1 MSRPIYYG
9 YWLIVAAF
17 IAQFVSVGAQS
28 YVIGP
33 FMIPMTTE
41 LGWTRAEFTLPR
53 TIGQVVMAFTG
64 FFIGSLVDRKGAR
77 GFMLGG
83 VVILSVALFLL
94 SKVNAL
100 WQWILLNGV
109 VLTIGASLIGNL
121 VVNVTLAKWFVDFR
135 GRAIAFAAMGVSFAG
150 VLLTPLATWAIDLYG
165 WRTGWQLLSI
175 GAFIFV
181 VPTALAMRRS
191 PEDHNLNPDGKSDQ
205 QVSQGFAQEAED
217 DFNNS
222 MTRAQALRSLTFYW
236 LVIAF
241 GMFGITIQVML
252 IQTVP
257 FMTDAG
263 YDRTTAALMITIAS
277 VPALVSKPIWGWLI
291 DGLQPK
297 PLASISAAITGGSLF
312 VIVYGAHVASLPI
325 LITGFAV
332 LGFGW
337 GGMIPLQEVIWA
349 SYFGRRYLGGVRS
362 AAMPFSIMLT
372 AGAPLATSYYY
383 DVFGDYNGAI
393 LIVAV
398 ANMLSAVLILFLK
411 KPNQP

>member
-83 VVILSVALFLL
+83 VVILAAALFLL

-100 WQWILLNGV
+100 WQWILLNGI

-191 PEDHNLNPDGKSDQ
+191 PEDHNLNTDGKSDH
-205 QVSQGFAQEAED
+205 QVSQGFAQKAED

-325 LITGFAV
+325 LITGFAL

-393 LIVAV
+393 LIVAA

>member
-191 PEDHNLNPDGKSDQ
+191 PEDYNLNLDGKSDH
-205 QVSQGFAQEAED
+205 QVSQGFAQKAED

-263 YDRTTAALMITIAS
+263 YDRTTSALMITIAS

>member
-1 MSRPIYYG
+1 LSRPIYYG

-83 VVILSVALFLL
+83 VVILSVAPFLL

-191 PEDHNLNPDGKSDQ
+191 PEDYNLNLDGKSDH
-205 QVSQGFAQEAED
+205 QVSQGFAQKAED

-393 LIVAV
+393 LIVAA

>member
-94 SKVNAL
+94 SKVDAL

-191 PEDHNLNPDGKSDQ
+191 PEDHNLNPDGKSDH
-205 QVSQGFAQEAED
+205 QVCQGFAQKAED

-325 LITGFAV
+325 LITGFAL

-398 ANMLSAVLILFLK
+398 ANMLSAVLILFPK

>member
-191 PEDHNLNPDGKSDQ
+191 PEDYNLNLDGKSDH
-205 QVSQGFAQEAED
+205 QVSQGFAQKAED

-325 LITGFAV
+325 LITGFAL

>member
-83 VVILSVALFLL
+83 VVILAAALFLL
-94 SKVNAL
+94 SKVNTL
-100 WQWILLNGV
+100 WLWILLNGI

-121 VVNVTLAKWFVDFR
+121 VVNVTLAKWFVNFR

-191 PEDHNLNPDGKSDQ
+191 PEDYNLNLDGKSDH
-205 QVSQGFAQEAED
+205 QVSQGFAQKAED

-411 KPNQP
+411 KPNEP

>member
-83 VVILSVALFLL
+83 VVILAAALFLL
-94 SKVNAL
+94 SKVNTL
-100 WQWILLNGV
+100 WQWILLNGI

-191 PEDHNLNPDGKSDQ
+191 PEDYNLNLDGKSDH
-205 QVSQGFAQEAED
+205 QVSQGFAQKAED

-411 KPNQP
+411 KPNEP

>member
-77 GFMLGG
+77 AFMLGG
-83 VVILSVALFLL
+83 VVILAAALFLL
-94 SKVNAL
+94 SKVNTL
-100 WQWILLNGV
+100 WQWILLNGIA
-109 VLTIGASLIGNL
+109 LTIGASLIGNL
-121 VVNVTLAKWFVDFR
+121 VVNVTLAKWFVNFR

-393 LIVAV
+393 LIVAA

>member
-1 MSRPIYYG
+1 MSRHIYYG

-28 YVIGP
+28 YVVGP

-53 TIGQVVMAFTG
+53 TIGQVVMALTG

-83 VVILSVALFLL
+83 VVILAIALFLL
-94 SKVNAL
+94 SKVSAL
-100 WQWILLNGV
+100 WQWILLNGI

-165 WRTGWQLLSI
+165 WRIGWQLLSL

-191 PEDHNLNPDGKSDQ
+191 PEDHNLNPDGKSDHE
-205 QVSQGFAQEAED
+205 VGQGFAQKAED

-222 MTRAQALRSLTFYW
+222 MTRGQALRSLTFYW

>member
-191 PEDHNLNPDGKSDQ
+191 PEDYNLNLDGKSDH
-205 QVSQGFAQEAED
+205 QVSQGFAQKAED

-362 AAMPFSIMLT
+362 AAIPFSIMLT

-393 LIVAV
+393 LIVAA

>member
-77 GFMLGG
+77 AFMLGG
-83 VVILSVALFLL
+83 VVILAAALFLL
-94 SKVNAL
+94 SKVNTL
-100 WQWILLNGV
+100 WQWILLNGI

-121 VVNVTLAKWFVDFR
+121 VVNVTLAKWFVNFR

-393 LIVAV
+393 LIVAA